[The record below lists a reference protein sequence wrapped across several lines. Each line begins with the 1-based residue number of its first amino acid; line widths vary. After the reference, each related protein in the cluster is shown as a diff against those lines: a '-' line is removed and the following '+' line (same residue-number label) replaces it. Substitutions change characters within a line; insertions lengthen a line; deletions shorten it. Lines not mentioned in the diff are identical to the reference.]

1 MPVTSE
7 LSARF
12 CSTKPGKGS
21 FTLIGFSSKIKDLGN
36 TDINGIDICV
46 AKKDRPLADWYTDT
60 KNVKD
65 GFIKINKVHGR
76 RNGMDFIFEVD
87 ATIVDPM
94 AWDSTG
100 DYLLKIKGVSG
111 TIYQFAVATDNMPIA
126 SSAGYRKVEDAD
138 NRGFAN
144 IEPKS
149 KETPASSKL
158 NSTNANQ
165 DSSKANSG
173 ANLNGSVASGANN
186 LGASA
191 GAAVGAG
198 AGAGAGFGTPEL
210 KSNPSYDSLKANSA
224 DPNHNLAAAV
234 DNANKAAANANAAA
248 ANAAAA
254 NNNNKSIFI
263 MKIVGIVCV
272 ILLLIGAALF
282 VMNLM
287 KGNAGASAPVEEP
300 QSNINQACSLE
311 HAKGDDKD
319 IINNCL
325 QSNPTAD
332 DLNYLLANAMKQDR
346 CEIVLRVLRTKGRA
360 ADGSTY
366 AYVYSQYADPNS
378 AYKSKCINKSQDD
391 ATYWAERVKSNQSF
405 NQAQADEL
413 LKSLQ

>member
-46 AKKDRPLADWYTDT
+46 AKKDRPLADWYTNT
-60 KNVKD
+60 KDVKD

-173 ANLNGSVASGANN
+173 ANLNGGVASGANN
-186 LGASA
+186 LGAS
-191 GAAVGAG
+191 AG

-378 AYKSKCINKSQDD
+378 SYKSKCINKSQDD

-405 NQAQADEL
+405 NQVQADEL

>member
-46 AKKDRPLADWYTDT
+46 AKKDRPLADWYTNT
-60 KNVKD
+60 KDVKD

-173 ANLNGSVASGANN
+173 ANLNGGVASGANN
-186 LGASA
+186 LGSS
-191 GAAVGAG
+191 AG

-210 KSNPSYDSLKANSA
+210 KSTPSYDSPKANSA

-378 AYKSKCINKSQDD
+378 SYKSKCINKSPDD

>member
-60 KNVKD
+60 KDVKD

-126 SSAGYRKVEDAD
+126 SSSGYRKVEDAD

-149 KETPASSKL
+149 KEAPAS
-158 NSTNANQ
+158 NANL

-173 ANLNGSVASGANN
+173 VNLNGGVASGANN
-186 LGASA
+186 FGASA
-191 GAAVGAG
+191 GASIG

-210 KSNPSYDSLKANSA
+210 KSNPSHDSLKANGA

>member
-173 ANLNGSVASGANN
+173 ANLNGGVASGANN
-186 LGASA
+186 LGSS
-191 GAAVGAG
+191 AG

-210 KSNPSYDSLKANSA
+210 KSTPSYDSLKANSA

>member
-149 KETPASSKL
+149 KEAPAS
-158 NSTNANQ
+158 NANQ

-173 ANLNGSVASGANN
+173 ANLNGGVASGANN
-186 LGASA
+186 LGSS
-191 GAAVGAG
+191 AG

-210 KSNPSYDSLKANSA
+210 KSTPSYDSPKANSA

-378 AYKSKCINKSQDD
+378 SYKSKCINKSQDD

>member
-12 CSTKPGKGS
+12 CSQKPGKGS
-21 FTLIGFSSKIKDLGN
+21 FTLVGFGPNIKDLG
-36 TDINGIDICV
+36 DFDKDGIDICV
-46 AKKDRPLADWYTDT
+46 AKKDRPLADWYTNT
-60 KNVKD
+60 KDVKD

-76 RNGMDFIFEVD
+76 RSGMDFIFEVD

-100 DYLLKIKGVSG
+100 DYLLKLKGVSG
-111 TIYQFAVATDNMPIA
+111 TIYQFAVATVNMPIA
-126 SSAGYRKVEDAD
+126 SSSGYRKVEDSD

-149 KETPASSKL
+149 KEAPAS
-158 NSTNANQ
+158 NANQ

-173 ANLNGSVASGANN
+173 ANLNGGVASGANN

-191 GAAVGAG
+191 GAAVGAT
-198 AGAGAGFGTPEL
+198 AGAGFGTPEL
-210 KSNPSYDSLKANSA
+210 KSTPSYDSLKANSA

-378 AYKSKCINKSQDD
+378 SYKSKCINKSPDD

>member
-12 CSTKPGKGS
+12 CSQKPGKGS
-21 FTLIGFSSKIKDLGN
+21 FTLVGFGPNIKDLG
-36 TDINGIDICV
+36 DIDKDGIDICV
-46 AKKDRPLADWYTDT
+46 AKKDRPLADWYT

-65 GFIKINKVHGR
+65 GFIKINNVHGR
-76 RNGMDFIFEVD
+76 RSGMNFIFEVD

-111 TIYQFAVATDNMPIA
+111 TIYQFAVATENMPIA
-126 SSAGYRKVEDAD
+126 SSAGYRKVEDPD

-149 KETPASSKL
+149 HEAPASSKL
-158 NSTNANQ
+158 NSTNANL

-191 GAAVGAG
+191 GA
-198 AGAGAGFGTPEL
+198 GAGAGFGTPEL
-210 KSNPSYDSLKANSA
+210 KSTPSYDSLKANSA

-287 KGNAGASAPVEEP
+287 KGNAGASATVEEP

-346 CEIVLRVLRTKGRA
+346 CEIVLRILRTKGRA

-378 AYKSKCINKSQDD
+378 SYKSKCINKSQDD

>member
-149 KETPASSKL
+149 KEAPAS
-158 NSTNANQ
+158 NANQ

-186 LGASA
+186 LGAS
-191 GAAVGAG
+191 VG

-210 KSNPSYDSLKANSA
+210 KSNPSYDSPKANSA

-378 AYKSKCINKSQDD
+378 SYKSKCINKSQDD

>member
-149 KETPASSKL
+149 KETPAS
-158 NSTNANQ
+158 NANL

-173 ANLNGSVASGANN
+173 ANLNGSVSSGANN

-378 AYKSKCINKSQDD
+378 SYKSKCINKSQDD

>member
-12 CSTKPGKGS
+12 CSQKPGKGS
-21 FTLIGFSSKIKDLGN
+21 FTLVGFGPNIKDLG
-36 TDINGIDICV
+36 DFDKDGIDICV
-46 AKKDRPLADWYTDT
+46 AKKDRPLADWYTNT
-60 KNVKD
+60 KDVKD

-76 RNGMDFIFEVD
+76 RSGMDFIFEVD

-100 DYLLKIKGVSG
+100 DYLLKLKGVSG
-111 TIYQFAVATDNMPIA
+111 TIYQFAVATVNMPIA
-126 SSAGYRKVEDAD
+126 SSSGYRKVEDSD

-149 KETPASSKL
+149 KEAPAS
-158 NSTNANQ
+158 NANQ

-173 ANLNGSVASGANN
+173 ANLNGGVASGANN

-191 GAAVGAG
+191 GAAVGAT
-198 AGAGAGFGTPEL
+198 AGAGFGTPEL
-210 KSNPSYDSLKANSA
+210 KSTPSYDSPKANSA

-378 AYKSKCINKSQDD
+378 SYKSKCINKSQDD

>member
-173 ANLNGSVASGANN
+173 ANLNGGVASGANN
-186 LGASA
+186 LGSS
-191 GAAVGAG
+191 AG

-210 KSNPSYDSLKANSA
+210 KSTPSYDSLKANSA

-378 AYKSKCINKSQDD
+378 SYKSKCINKSQDD

>member
-12 CSTKPGKGS
+12 CSQKPGKGS
-21 FTLIGFSSKIKDLGN
+21 FTLVGFGPNIKDLG
-36 TDINGIDICV
+36 DIDKDGIDICV
-46 AKKDRPLADWYTDT
+46 AKKDRPLADWYT

-65 GFIKINKVHGR
+65 GFIKINNVHGR
-76 RNGMDFIFEVD
+76 RSGMNFIFEVD

-100 DYLLKIKGVSG
+100 DYLLKLKGVSG
-111 TIYQFAVATDNMPIA
+111 TIYQFAVATETMPIA
-126 SSAGYRKVEDAD
+126 SSSGYRKVEDPD

-149 KETPASSKL
+149 HEAPASSKL

-191 GAAVGAG
+191 GA
-198 AGAGAGFGTPEL
+198 GAGAGFGTPEL
-210 KSNPSYDSLKANSA
+210 KSTPSYDSLKANSA

-272 ILLLIGAALF
+272 ILLLVGAALF

-311 HAKGDDKD
+311 HAKGDDKA

-346 CEIVLRVLRTKGRA
+346 CEIVLRILRTKGRA

-378 AYKSKCINKSQDD
+378 SYKSKCINKSQDD

>member
-46 AKKDRPLADWYTDT
+46 AKKDRPLADWYTNT
-60 KNVKD
+60 KDVKD

-158 NSTNANQ
+158 NSNNANL
-165 DSSKANSG
+165 DSPKANS
-173 ANLNGSVASGANN
+173 
-186 LGASA
+186 
-191 GAAVGAG
+191 AG
-198 AGAGAGFGTPEL
+198 AGAGAGFGTPEI
-210 KSNPSYDSLKANSA
+210 KSNPSYDSPKANSA

-378 AYKSKCINKSQDD
+378 SYKSKCINKSQDD

>member
-173 ANLNGSVASGANN
+173 ANLNGGVASGANN
-186 LGASA
+186 LGSS
-191 GAAVGAG
+191 AG

-210 KSNPSYDSLKANSA
+210 KSNPSYDSPKANSA

>member
-173 ANLNGSVASGANN
+173 VNLNGSVASGANN
-186 LGASA
+186 LGAS
-191 GAAVGAG
+191 VG

-210 KSNPSYDSLKANSA
+210 KSTPSYDSLKANSA

-248 ANAAAA
+248 AL
-254 NNNNKSIFI
+254 S
-263 MKIVGIVCV
+263 
-272 ILLLIGAALF
+272 LIH
-282 VMNLM
+282 
-287 KGNAGASAPVEEP
+287 
-300 QSNINQACSLE
+300 I
-311 HAKGDDKD
+311 
-319 IINNCL
+319 
-325 QSNPTAD
+325 
-332 DLNYLLANAMKQDR
+332 
-346 CEIVLRVLRTKGRA
+346 
-360 ADGSTY
+360 
-366 AYVYSQYADPNS
+366 
-378 AYKSKCINKSQDD
+378 
-391 ATYWAERVKSNQSF
+391 
-405 NQAQADEL
+405 
-413 LKSLQ
+413 

>member
-173 ANLNGSVASGANN
+173 ANLNGGVASGANN
-186 LGASA
+186 FGASA
-191 GAAVGAG
+191 GASIG
-198 AGAGAGFGTPEL
+198 AGAGAGFSTPEL

>member
-149 KETPASSKL
+149 KEAPASSKL

-165 DSSKANSG
+165 DSSKANMG
-173 ANLNGSVASGANN
+173 APLNGGVASGANN
-186 LGASA
+186 LGAS
-191 GAAVGAG
+191 VG

-210 KSNPSYDSLKANSA
+210 KSTPSYDSLKANSA

-378 AYKSKCINKSQDD
+378 SYKSKCINKSQDD

>member
-1 MPVTSE
+1 MSE
-7 LSARF
+7 VFGVARF
-12 CSTKPGKGS
+12 SSKGPGKGK
-21 FTLIGFSSKIKDLGN
+21 FTIDRFGSKLKDLG
-36 TDINGIDICV
+36 DYKINGIEICV
-46 AKKDRPLADWYTDT
+46 SKESRELVDWRELHKDNMDE
-60 KNVKD
+60 D
-65 GFIKINKVHGR
+65 GFIKINNVNGDKGR
-76 RNGMDFIFEVD
+76 NNCFSFDVD
-87 ATIVDPM
+87 ASVVDPM
-94 AWDSTG
+94 AWDSKG
-100 DYLLKIKGVSG
+100 MYMLKLKGVSG
-111 TIYQFAVATDNMPIA
+111 TIYQFAVDTDTMPSA
-126 SSAGYRKVEDAD
+126 SSAGFRKVESTPDK
-138 NRGFAN
+138 RTFAN
-144 IEPKS
+144 KVDVEPKS
-149 KETPASSKL
+149 NEAPA
-158 NSTNANQ
+158 TNANL
-165 DSSKANSG
+165 DSPKANIG
-173 ANLNGSVASGANN
+173 ANLKGGVASGANN
-186 LGASA
+186 FGASA
-191 GAAVGAG
+191 GT
-198 AGAGAGFGTPEL
+198 GAGFSTPEL
-210 KSNPSYDSLKANSA
+210 KSNPSYDSLNANGA
-224 DPNHNLAAAV
+224 ATAGAAGTATTAAPANTAAAG
-234 DNANKAAANANAAA
+234 A
-248 ANAAAA
+248 
-254 NNNNKSIFI
+254 NNNKSIFI

-378 AYKSKCINKSQDD
+378 SYKSKCINKSQDD

>member
-1 MPVTSE
+1 MPEVFGV
-7 LSARF
+7 ARF
-12 CSTKPGKGS
+12 SSKGPGKGK
-21 FTLIGFSSKIKDLGN
+21 FTIDRFGSKLKDLGDYKN
-36 TDINGIDICV
+36 NGIEICV
-46 AKKDRPLADWYTDT
+46 SKESRELADWRELHKD
-60 KNVKD
+60 NMED
-65 GFIKINKVHGR
+65 GFIKINNVNGDKGR
-76 RNGMDFIFEVD
+76 NNCFSFDVD
-87 ATIVDPM
+87 ASVVDPM
-94 AWDSTG
+94 AWDSKG
-100 DYLLKIKGVSG
+100 MYMLKLKGVSG
-111 TIYQFAVATDNMPIA
+111 TIYQFAVATVNMPIA
-126 SSAGYRKVEDAD
+126 SSSGYRKVEDSD

-149 KETPASSKL
+149 KEAPAS
-158 NSTNANQ
+158 NANQ
-165 DSSKANSG
+165 DISKANNG
-173 ANLNGSVASGANN
+173 ANLNGGVASGANN
-186 LGASA
+186 FGASA
-191 GAAVGAG
+191 GASAGASIG

-210 KSNPSYDSLKANSA
+210 KSTPSYDSPKANSA

-378 AYKSKCINKSQDD
+378 SYKSKCINKSPDD

>member
-173 ANLNGSVASGANN
+173 ANLNGGVASGANN
-186 LGASA
+186 LGSS
-191 GAAVGAG
+191 AG
-198 AGAGAGFGTPEL
+198 AGAGAGFGTTEL
-210 KSNPSYDSLKANSA
+210 KSTPSYDSPKANSA

-378 AYKSKCINKSQDD
+378 SYKSKCINKSQDD

>member
-12 CSTKPGKGS
+12 CSQKPGKGS
-21 FTLIGFSSKIKDLGN
+21 FTLVGFGPNIKDLG
-36 TDINGIDICV
+36 DFDKDGIDICV
-46 AKKDRPLADWYTDT
+46 AKKDRPLADWYTGT
-60 KNVKD
+60 KDVKD

-76 RNGMDFIFEVD
+76 RSGMDFIFEVD

-100 DYLLKIKGVSG
+100 DYLLKLKGVSG
-111 TIYQFAVATDNMPIA
+111 TIYQFAVATVNMPIA
-126 SSAGYRKVEDAD
+126 SSSGYRKVEDTD

-149 KETPASSKL
+149 KEAPA
-158 NSTNANQ
+158 TNANL
-165 DSSKANSG
+165 DSPKANSG
-173 ANLNGSVASGANN
+173 ANLNGGAASGANN

-191 GAAVGAG
+191 GAA

-210 KSNPSYDSLKANSA
+210 KSTPSYDSPKANSA

>member
-1 MPVTSE
+1 
-7 LSARF
+7 
-12 CSTKPGKGS
+12 
-21 FTLIGFSSKIKDLGN
+21 
-36 TDINGIDICV
+36 
-46 AKKDRPLADWYTDT
+46 
-60 KNVKD
+60 
-65 GFIKINKVHGR
+65 
-76 RNGMDFIFEVD
+76 
-87 ATIVDPM
+87 
-94 AWDSTG
+94 
-100 DYLLKIKGVSG
+100 
-111 TIYQFAVATDNMPIA
+111 
-126 SSAGYRKVEDAD
+126 
-138 NRGFAN
+138 
-144 IEPKS
+144 
-149 KETPASSKL
+149 
-158 NSTNANQ
+158 
-165 DSSKANSG
+165 
-173 ANLNGSVASGANN
+173 
-186 LGASA
+186 
-191 GAAVGAG
+191 
-198 AGAGAGFGTPEL
+198 
-210 KSNPSYDSLKANSA
+210 
-224 DPNHNLAAAV
+224 
-234 DNANKAAANANAAA
+234 
-248 ANAAAA
+248 
-254 NNNNKSIFI
+254 

-378 AYKSKCINKSQDD
+378 SYKSKCINKSQDD

>member
-149 KETPASSKL
+149 KEAPASSKL

-173 ANLNGSVASGANN
+173 ANLNGGVASGANN
-186 LGASA
+186 FGAS
-191 GAAVGAG
+191 

-210 KSNPSYDSLKANSA
+210 KSTPSYDSLKANSA

-378 AYKSKCINKSQDD
+378 SYKSKCINKSQDD

>member
-1 MPVTSE
+1 MPEVFGV
-7 LSARF
+7 ARF
-12 CSTKPGKGS
+12 SSKGPGKGK
-21 FTLIGFSSKIKDLGN
+21 FTIDRFGSKLKDLGDYKN
-36 TDINGIDICV
+36 NGIEICV
-46 AKKDRPLADWYTDT
+46 SKESRELADWRELHKD
-60 KNVKD
+60 NMED
-65 GFIKINKVHGR
+65 GFIKINNVNGDKGR
-76 RNGMDFIFEVD
+76 NNCFSFDVD
-87 ATIVDPM
+87 ASVVDPM
-94 AWDSTG
+94 AWDSKG
-100 DYLLKIKGVSG
+100 MYMLKLKGVSG
-111 TIYQFAVATDNMPIA
+111 TIYQFAVETDTMPSA
-126 SSAGYRKVEDAD
+126 SSAGFRKAESTPDK
-138 NRGFAN
+138 RTFAN
-144 IEPKS
+144 KVDVEPKS

-173 ANLNGSVASGANN
+173 ANLNGGAASGANN
-186 LGASA
+186 LGAS
-191 GAAVGAG
+191 VGAG
-198 AGAGAGFGTPEL
+198 AGAGFSTPEL

-378 AYKSKCINKSQDD
+378 SYKSKCINKSQDD

>member
-165 DSSKANSG
+165 DSSKANMG
-173 ANLNGSVASGANN
+173 APLKGGVASGANN
-186 LGASA
+186 FGAS
-191 GAAVGAG
+191 

-210 KSNPSYDSLKANSA
+210 KSNPSYDNLKANSA

>member
-12 CSTKPGKGS
+12 CSQKPGKGS
-21 FTLIGFSSKIKDLGN
+21 FTLVGFGPNIKDLG
-36 TDINGIDICV
+36 DIDKDGIDICV
-46 AKKDRPLADWYTDT
+46 AKKDRPLADWYT

-65 GFIKINKVHGR
+65 GFIKINNVHGR
-76 RNGMDFIFEVD
+76 RSGMNFIFEVD

-100 DYLLKIKGVSG
+100 DYLLKLKGVSG
-111 TIYQFAVATDNMPIA
+111 TIYQFAVATETMPIA

-149 KETPASSKL
+149 KEAPASSKL

-173 ANLNGSVASGANN
+173 ANLNGSVTSGANN
-186 LGASA
+186 LGAS
-191 GAAVGAG
+191 AG

-263 MKIVGIVCV
+263 MKIVGIICV

-311 HAKGDDKD
+311 HAKGDDKA

-346 CEIVLRVLRTKGRA
+346 CEIVLRILRTKGRA

-378 AYKSKCINKSQDD
+378 SYKSKCINKSQDD

>member
-21 FTLIGFSSKIKDLGN
+21 FTLVGFGPNIKDLGN

-46 AKKDRPLADWYTDT
+46 AKKDRPLADWYTNT
-60 KNVKD
+60 KDVKD

-76 RNGMDFIFEVD
+76 RSGMDFIFEVD

-100 DYLLKIKGVSG
+100 DYLLKLKGVSG
-111 TIYQFAVATDNMPIA
+111 TIYQFAVATVNMPIA
-126 SSAGYRKVEDAD
+126 SSSGYRKVEDSD

-149 KETPASSKL
+149 KEAPAS
-158 NSTNANQ
+158 NANQ

-191 GAAVGAG
+191 G
-198 AGAGAGFGTPEL
+198 FSTPEL

>member
-21 FTLIGFSSKIKDLGN
+21 FTLVGFGPNIKDLG
-36 TDINGIDICV
+36 DFDKDGIDICV
-46 AKKDRPLADWYTDT
+46 AKKDRPLADWYTNT
-60 KNVKD
+60 KDVKD

-76 RNGMDFIFEVD
+76 RSGMDFIFEVD

-100 DYLLKIKGVSG
+100 DYLLKLKGVSG
-111 TIYQFAVATDNMPIA
+111 TIYQFAVATVNMPIA
-126 SSAGYRKVEDAD
+126 SSSGYRKVEDSD

-149 KETPASSKL
+149 KEAPAS
-158 NSTNANQ
+158 NANQ
-165 DSSKANSG
+165 DISKANNG
-173 ANLNGSVASGANN
+173 ANLNGGVASGANN
-186 LGASA
+186 FGASA
-191 GAAVGAG
+191 GASIG

-210 KSNPSYDSLKANSA
+210 KSTPSYDSPKANSA

-378 AYKSKCINKSQDD
+378 SYKSKCINKSQDD

>member
-12 CSTKPGKGS
+12 CSIKPGKGS

-76 RNGMDFIFEVD
+76 RSGMDFIFEVD

-100 DYLLKIKGVSG
+100 DYLLKLKGVSG
-111 TIYQFAVATDNMPIA
+111 TIYQFAVATVNMPIA
-126 SSAGYRKVEDAD
+126 SSSGYRKVEDSD

-149 KETPASSKL
+149 KEAPA
-158 NSTNANQ
+158 TNANL

-210 KSNPSYDSLKANSA
+210 KSNPSYDNLKANSA

-378 AYKSKCINKSQDD
+378 SYKSKCINKSQDD